1 MCKRMFAILLS
12 LILCFQMVFAG
23 VPVVYA
29 EDGDTVYGLH
39 YPSMND
45 TGYTFDCVYFG
56 SYPQSLKAGA
66 KVGSQNLTDYNV
78 EPIKWR
84 VVDIQGNHAML
95 VSDQVLDIATYG
107 SDLFEIVWSNSQLRS
122 WLNGYS
128 ASYNF
133 DGVDYQSQNFIN
145 TAFTSDEVTAIVPY
159 EYTDSHLIDP
169 NPTTD
174 KINVWSVHGTCGEWW
189 SEVMDEHMSLERIK
203 TDYACSG
210 GTVKTPTDGYYS
222 DWWETE
228 GTYFSNMRDV
238 SSDNREWRPAFSGV
252 CPMIVLDLTKTNVW
266 TKAESVTVNDYY
278 CFQYSDKTSISNPV
292 ISADGSVQYDCV
304 YFGNYP
310 QTLIDSTNE
319 GSTNEADY
327 AVEPIM
333 WRVLEVKNNKAL
345 LVADSILDV
354 KSLSEAGT
362 AYSFAWKYSEIRS
375 WLNGYGKKSNN
386 AKIDYS
392 KDCFLKKAFNS
403 AERKA
408 IVKTKLKNSDNP
420 VYLTDCGPNTTDKVF
435 LLSFADVTNKKYGF
449 LPYNKNSVL
458 SSPYKEF
465 DYATMR
471 KQTDFAKNTGRN
483 ATSYRWALRSVG
495 GISANYTFVEGLGR
509 VAAYGSCVAKKFGI
523 CPALTLDLSKTNCWS
538 YAGTVTTRPPESSIC
553 KHSYETKKIIAEAV
567 DSDTSDN
574 SDCLGGS
581 IKICKYCHHVKSATK
596 YYGRVTIALGK
607 KSYKYFYKYTGKNIK
622 PKVIVYDGFGKKLKK
637 GKDYTVSYEK
647 KCKKKG
653 THKVKIKFKGRFK
666 GTLYATYEIIK

>member
-1 MCKRMFAILLS
+1 MCKRMFAIILS

-29 EDGDTVYGLH
+29 DDVDAVYGLDN
-39 YPSMND
+39 PDIND
-45 TGYTFDCVYFG
+45 NGYTFDCVYFG

-84 VVDIQGNHAML
+84 VIDIQGNHAML
-95 VSDQVLDIATYG
+95 VSDQVLDIATFG
-107 SDLFEIVWSNSQLRS
+107 SGTYEIVWSNSQLRS

-128 ASYNF
+128 ASHNF

-238 SSDNREWRPAFSGV
+238 SFDNREWRPAFSGV

-278 CFQYSDKTSISNPV
+278 YYQYSDKTSVSNPV
-292 ISADGSVQYDCV
+292 IGTDGSVQYDCV

-310 QTLIDSTNE
+310 QTLIDSANE

-420 VYLTDCGPNTTDKVF
+420 VYLTDCGPNTTDKIF
-435 LLSFADVTNKKYGF
+435 LLSFNDVTNKKYGF
-449 LPYNKNSVL
+449 LPFNKNSVL
-458 SSPYKEF
+458 DSEYSEF
-465 DYATMR
+465 DYAKIRR
-471 KQTDFAKNTGRN
+471 KTDFAKSES
-483 ATSYRWALRSVG
+483 SYRYALRSVG
-495 GISANYTFVEGLGR
+495 GQVANYTFVEGLGM
-509 VAAYGSCVAKKFGI
+509 VSAYGSCVATKFGI
-523 CPALTLDLSKTNCWS
+523 CPAVTLDLTKTNCWR

-553 KHSYETKKIIAEAV
+553 KHSYETKKVKAEVV
-567 DSDTSDN
+567 DSEPETYLY
-574 SDCLGGS
+574 CMGGS
-581 IKICKYCHHVKSATK
+581 IKLCKYCHHVKSATK
-596 YYGRVTIALGK
+596 YHGRVTIALGK
-607 KSYKYFYKYTGKNIK
+607 KSHKYYYKYTGKNIK